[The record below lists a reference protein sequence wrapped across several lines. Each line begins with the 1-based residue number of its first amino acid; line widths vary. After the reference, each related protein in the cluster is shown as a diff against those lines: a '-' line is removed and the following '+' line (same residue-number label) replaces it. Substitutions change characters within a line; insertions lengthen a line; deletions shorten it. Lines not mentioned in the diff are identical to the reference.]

1 MSNDVPDDAS
11 MARPME
17 SVDAA
22 DAASA
27 EGAAPARG
35 PNLRLSPFC
44 VHLQSK
50 KLFFA
55 DAPPQAIDDVLDASR
70 HCWCR
75 KTMQVIGPDGEF
87 VDPRD
92 CQSGRSC
99 FESIL

>member
-1 MSNDVPDDAS
+1 
-11 MARPME
+11 ME
-17 SVDAA
+17 PTIEGPNPPRATSAA
-22 DAASA
+22 NSA
-27 EGAAPARG
+27 EPALG
-35 PNLRLSPFC
+35 PFC

-55 DAPPQAIDDVLDASR
+55 AGPPQTVEDVLDASR